1 MTEYLEG
8 LRLEIWLLGM
18 DVAMWW
24 PITEAR

>member
-8 LRLEIWLLGM
+8 LRLELWLLSL

-24 PITEAR
+24 PITGAR